1 MNSRIAL
8 ALESPRVDS
17 PIVRPRTP
25 ILKCGV
31 TMEALIQRVRGEFR
45 EMPGL
50 RLTLA
55 QACRLWQ
62 LDSTTCEALLDRLTR
77 DGVLLQT
84 RQGHYVAAPR
94 TRPLGAPFDRPERAV
109 S

>member
-1 MNSRIAL
+1 
-8 ALESPRVDS
+8 
-17 PIVRPRTP
+17 
-25 ILKCGV
+25 
-31 TMEALIQRVRGEFR
+31 MEALVQRVRGEFR

-50 RLTLA
+50 RLTFA

-62 LDSTTCEALLDRLTR
+62 MDTATCRVVLERLTS

-84 RQGHYVAAPR
+84 RQGHYIAAPR
-94 TRPLGAPFDRPERAV
+94 PRPLNAPLDRSKRAV

>member
-1 MNSRIAL
+1 
-8 ALESPRVDS
+8 
-17 PIVRPRTP
+17 
-25 ILKCGV
+25 
-31 TMEALIQRVRGEFR
+31 MEALVQRVRGEFR

-50 RLTLA
+50 RLTFA

-62 LDSTTCEALLDRLTR
+62 MDSATCRVVLERLTR

-84 RQGHYVAAPR
+84 RQGHYIAAPR
-94 TRPLGAPFDRPERAV
+94 PRALDASLDRSKRAV